1 MNYLQNKRVLLTG
14 ASSGIGKE
22 MTRLLIQKY
31 GASVIGIGRNEG
43 KLRALQEELGEKFSY
58 QVMDVSVKKNW
69 ENLAQK
75 LKMEGAGI
83 DLLINNAGIFPQF
96 ERVENMTS
104 EQIQAVMNVNFYASV
119 YAVEAFLS
127 VLGKEGGIVNI
138 CSSGA
143 LCTVVGTSAYSAS
156 KSAMKGYTEALALE
170 ERERYVGLIFPG
182 TTATELFRN
191 DENTKN
197 SALDLV
203 AMPATKMAK
212 KILKKIAKKRK
223 RAVVGWDAKAM
234 NLTAKLAPVW
244 GLRIICSVM
253 RLSKSKV
260 FGRVFKK

>member
-1 MNYLQNKRVLLTG
+1 MNYLQNKKIILTG

-22 MTRLLIQKY
+22 MTRLLVKNY

-43 KLRALQEELGEKFSY
+43 KLQSLKAELGDKFSY
-58 QVMDVSVKKNW
+58 YAMDVSVKENW
-69 ENLAQK
+69 ENLWQK
-75 LKMEGAGI
+75 LKTEGAGI
-83 DLLINNAGIFPQF
+83 DLLINNAGVFPQF

-104 EQIQAVMNVNFYASV
+104 EQIQAVMNVNFYACV
-119 YAVEAFLS
+119 YGIETL
-127 VLGKEGGIVNI
+127 LDLLKEEGGIVNI

-156 KSAMKGYTEALALE
+156 KSALKGYTEALMLE
-170 ERERYVGLIFPG
+170 ERKRYVGLIFPG

-191 DENTKN
+191 DEKTEN

-203 AMPATKMAK
+203 AMPASKMAK

-234 NLTAKLAPVW
+234 NLTAKLAPVC
-244 GLRIICSVM
+244 GLRVICWAM
-253 RLSKSKV
+253 RTSKSKV
-260 FGRVFKK
+260 FDRVFKA